1 MRCRYCNTV
10 LANNDV
16 AMEHAG
22 ICPIMNAGNN
32 PDSDMPDVAEHCDQT
47 DTADF
52 AAIQRDL
59 DAVNYRLAIEEDAT
73 PPAGDADR

>member
-1 MRCRYCNTV
+1 MRCKYCSTV

-47 DTADF
+47 DTAGIAGR
-52 AAIQRDL
+52 AATDGSRQHS
-59 DAVNYRLAIEEDAT
+59 
-73 PPAGDADR
+73 GG